1 MGADFGPDLWG
12 RFRSSYAEVGD
23 FLAQRTQIKMTTVIS
38 GSRGRLAPHPT
49 RTNIYTLCSSMAFT
63 LIQLENNNEE
73 NVIDLQYWLGHLLY
87 EYVKEGPG
95 RSRTETE
102 VVEFLER
109 NNSIF
114 LVQDVCTKS
123 FGWLEIHDNIVT
135 ALELYA
141 PSPAPAP
148 TPIIQYRPGVADRPG
163 VVAPVTMIE
172 YWAGHL
178 FMEYINEQPKKIL
191 KDENLGYFT
200 YRYRTLPKQR
210 VLHLVRDSGK
220 RLFASKGVQGFKY
233 RLGPG
238 PFEDLTAKS
247 WLGRAVFEYV
257 FAAPQRKRSEQ
268 DVVERFAGSLTSDSL
283 NNLCWSSLNWLIKI
297 RKSGGGVDI
306 QCGNGDAAYRLRIV
320 RESNRSTGTDIHALD
335 VSLGGL
341 DVDQHEQEGVS
352 RGKYWTQ
359 AALELT
365 LIKLIVDIYSDPD
378 SADRKNILKFL
389 NTTQSVSIN
398 WLSRASCHKEFIDC
412 ILSHRFCSGCYS
424 LRLSTC

>member
-12 RFRSSYAEVGD
+12 GFRSSYAEVGD
-23 FLAQRTQIKMTTVIS
+23 FLAQKKQIKMTTVIS
-38 GSRGRLAPHPT
+38 GSGGRLAPHPNK
-49 RTNIYTLCSSMAFT
+49 TNIYTLCSSMAFT
-63 LIQLENNNEE
+63 LIQQENNNNNDE

-95 RSRTETE
+95 RSRAEAE

-109 NNSIF
+109 NDSNF

-123 FGWLEIHDNIVT
+123 FGWLEMHDNTVT

-141 PSPAPAP
+141 PGPAPAP
-148 TPIIQYRPGVADRPG
+148 TPTIQYRPGV
-163 VVAPVTMIE
+163 VVPVTMIE

-178 FMEYINEQPKKIL
+178 FMEYIYEQPKKIL

-220 RLFASKGVQGFKY
+220 RLFASRGVQGFKY

-268 DVVERFAGSLTSDSL
+268 DVVERFVGWLTSDSL
-283 NNLCWSSLNWLIKI
+283 NNLCWSSFNWLIKI

-320 RESNRSTGTDIHALD
+320 RESNRNTGADIHTLD

-341 DVDQHEQEGVS
+341 DVDQQEQEGVS
-352 RGKYWTQ
+352 TGKYWIQ

-398 WLSRASCHKEFIDC
+398 
-412 ILSHRFCSGCYS
+412 
-424 LRLSTC
+424 